1 VQITLVGTQVQQAM
15 AGKVEKEDGFRP
27 SSRHFTA
34 SSTPA
39 AMAWADSGA
48 GELDGD
54 RKHLV
59 RSCEK
64 WLAALFLRQY
74 PDKSS
79 SFLK

>member
-1 VQITLVGTQVQQAM
+1 
-15 AGKVEKEDGFRP
+15 
-27 SSRHFTA
+27 
-34 SSTPA
+34 
-39 AMAWADSGA
+39 MAWADSGA

-64 WLAALFLRQY
+64 WLAALFLRQS